1 MKRKSGFFT
10 FCLAFCPGAGQMYQG
25 YMKRGTSLLVLF
37 MLIIMLGTLLNMV
50 PVALFSLV
58 VWMYSFF
65 DTFNI
70 RSRFLSGEAMEP
82 DAWLVDPE
90 SLAGGNWKTLVEKRH
105 RVLGIALVAIGVYAL
120 YSNFIAPVLW
130 GMVSA
135 YHLHWLGTLLNSLTT
150 TLVAV
155 VLIGFGV
162 FLMRGPAHSAFQ
174 RRCAQPLR
182 ILCTEYTGPRLWF
195 GRFHGKLKTRMCGRR
210 SAGMRPGVPERKCA
224 GVLKNFTKQEK
235 SWMMYDWANSAHSVI
250 VVTILPIFYNTV
262 VEYMADAASGMTT
275 WGYATSAAMAI
286 VALLAPVLG
295 VFGDFRGMRKKLFAI
310 FMLVGVVSCVGL
322 AVTPQLDF
330 MAPGVAEKVG
340 MAVLAL
346 YILSTI
352 GFAGANLYY
361 DSFLN
366 DVTTEERMD
375 KVSTMGYGLGYI
387 GGSTIPLLAFL
398 IMNLILGSDAM
409 LFCLSFAFGLTAVWW
424 FVFSFPLLKNVEQV
438 SYVEREKGAVGKALK
453 GLWATVKEIFHHK
466 EMFVFL
472 IAYFFYID
480 GVNTIIHMSTS
491 YGDTLGLDSTSMLL
505 ALLLVQVLG
514 LPFCLLYIKA
524 SERFGARA
532 MVGVGICIYMGVT
545 VFGFFLRE
553 VWQFWVMA
561 VMVATS
567 QGGIQALS
575 RSMFGKMIPDKKRTG
590 EFFGFYDIFGKFS
603 AIMGPALVGWSSALA
618 AGIMLKNAGE
628 TRATASE
635 ALLAQ
640 VNMDAAPWGILSVLI
655 IFFIGGGLYFF
666 VLPKYRKKKG

>member
-1 MKRKSGFFT
+1 MK
-10 FCLAFCPGAGQMYQG
+10 L
-25 YMKRGTSLLVLF
+25 
-37 MLIIMLGTLLNMV
+37 
-50 PVALFSLV
+50 
-58 VWMYSFF
+58 
-65 DTFNI
+65 
-70 RSRFLSGEAMEP
+70 LSG
-82 DAWLVDPE
+82 
-90 SLAGGNWKTLVEKRH
+90 
-105 RVLGIALVAIGVYAL
+105 Y
-120 YSNFIAPVLW
+120 
-130 GMVSA
+130 
-135 YHLHWLGTLLNSLTT
+135 
-150 TLVAV
+150 
-155 VLIGFGV
+155 
-162 FLMRGPAHSAFQ
+162 
-174 RRCAQPLR
+174 
-182 ILCTEYTGPRLWF
+182 
-195 GRFHGKLKTRMCGRR
+195 
-210 SAGMRPGVPERKCA
+210 
-224 GVLKNFTKQEK
+224 TKQEK

-262 VEYMADAASGMTT
+262 VGYMADAASGMTT

-295 VFGDFRGMRKKLFAI
+295 VFGDFKGMRKKLFTA

-330 MAPGVAEKVG
+330 MTPGVAEKVG
-340 MAVLAL
+340 LAVLAL
-346 YILSTI
+346 YIFSTI

-366 DVTTEERMD
+366 DVTSEERMD

-387 GGSTIPLLAFL
+387 GGSTIPLLTFL
-398 IMNLILGSDAM
+398 IMNLVLGSEKM

-424 FVFSFPLLKNVEQV
+424 LVFSYPLLKNVEQL
-438 SYVEREKGAVGKALK
+438 SYEEREKGAVGKALR
-453 GLWATVKEIFHHK
+453 GLWGTVKEIVNYK
-466 EMFVFL
+466 AMFVFL

-514 LPFCLLYIKA
+514 LPFCLLYIKL
-524 SERFGARA
+524 SEKYGARTR
-532 MVGVGICIYMGVT
+532 VGVGICIYMGVT
-545 VFGFFLRE
+545 VFGFFLRD

-561 VMVATS
+561 IVVATS

-603 AIMGPALVGWSSALA
+603 AIMGPALVGWTSALA
-618 AGIMLKNAGE
+618 ADVLLKNAGA
-628 TRATASE
+628 TRATAGE

-640 VNMDAAPWGILSVLI
+640 INAQSAPWGILSVLL

-666 VLPKYRKKKG
+666 VLPRYMKKKGEETN